1 MAANIKDEDERDRR
15 IIMIGEFIIQHPE
28 MSTRKVAEYFSKNY
42 FSISNATVY
51 DYFERY
57 KQMRPDDIKTIEQI
71 MYNNRAKGIKDENIV
86 ERVKKVTR
94 KLLEED
100 KTVNQIAEELKIG
113 FWTVYYDLTE
123 RLPLLNGEL
132 YRLVEER
139 MSERVIKNIDKTRK

>member
-57 KQMRPDDIKTIEQI
+57 KRMRPDDKENIEQI

>member
-57 KQMRPDDIKTIEQI
+57 KRMRPDDIKTIEQI

>member
-1 MAANIKDEDERDRR
+1 MAANIKNEDERDRR

-57 KQMRPDDIKTIEQI
+57 KRMRPDDKQIIEQI
-71 MYNNRAKGIKDENIV
+71 MSNNRAKGITDANV
-86 ERVKKVTR
+86 VNRVKIVTQ
-94 KLLEED
+94 KLLDED
-100 KTVNQIAEELKIG
+100 KTVNQIAEELNIG

-123 RLPLLNGEL
+123 RLPLLSSEL
-132 YRLVEER
+132 YKLVEEK
-139 MSERVIKNIDKTRK
+139 MSGRVMSNLNKRK